1 MPIFLLEGGPLDN
14 LTTVFS
20 WLTTNMGTMV
30 TTILSQPILL
40 LGVGIWGAGAVI
52 GLAQRLIHS

>member
-40 LGVGIWGAGAVI
+40 LGVGSGGAGAVI